1 MPAACRCA
9 ARSKGGFKL
18 AAGVLYVFAT
28 DTPGPGMNRP
38 AQTSADRFDN
48 FQRICESERVA
59 AMPRGAACCLRASIR
74 LRFPCTADGPGVCC
88 PALSTRDCHG
98 ACSSACSSGIPA
110 STRSMISRCKMAPSI
125 AAPSWYQLLSRL
137 HGGEPGRFPASGR
150 RNLLSRLHGGE
161 QFDQPVDTVRHLLSR
176 LHGGEPSAPSFNPA
190 ISLLSRLHGGEHTR
204 GARWFRRLL
213 LSRLH
218 GGEPARV

>member
-9 ARSKGGFKL
+9 ARWKSGFKL

-28 DTPGPGMNRP
+28 DTPDPGMNRP
-38 AQTSADRFDN
+38 AQSSADRFDN
-48 FQRICESERVA
+48 FQRICKSERVA

-74 LRFPCTADGPGVCC
+74 LRFPCPADGPGLCC
-88 PALSTRDCHG
+88 TALSTRDCHG

-176 LHGGEPSAPSFNPA
+176 LHGGEQPA
-190 ISLLSRLHGGEHTR
+190 LLGACECLLLSRLHGGERKTTNEPR
-204 GARWFRRLL
+204 TYAL